1 MVSLLVKILGMI
13 ALGIFSA
20 ILSYYNKNYYVRVF
34 NDILG
39 RDEDDD
45 KITRIGRGFYYG
57 FFFPIYFMLLLCG
70 LAALIAFLITAG
82 IIAAIVFVMVWIT
95 EKLLPANWIGDIML
109 RFFQQV
115 GMKGADPQPQWPTTT
130 PVAVPD
136 SSASSDASEVEKKC
150 CEKSS
155 CNTEGPSEK

>member
-1 MVSLLVKILGMI
+1 MVSFLVKILGMI
-13 ALGIFSA
+13 ALGIVSS

-39 RDEDDD
+39 RDEDED
-45 KITRIGRGFYYG
+45 KVTRVGRGFYYG
-57 FFFPIYFMLLLCG
+57 FFFPIYFVLLLCG

-82 IIAAIVFVMVWIT
+82 IIAAIVFVIVWVT
-95 EKLLPANWIGDIML
+95 EKLLPANWIGELMI

-115 GMKGADPQPQWPTTT
+115 GMKGADPQPQWPITT
-130 PVAVPD
+130 PASAPE
-136 SSASSDASEVEKKC
+136 SSASSDASAAEKES

-155 CNTEGPSEK
+155 CKTEGSSEK